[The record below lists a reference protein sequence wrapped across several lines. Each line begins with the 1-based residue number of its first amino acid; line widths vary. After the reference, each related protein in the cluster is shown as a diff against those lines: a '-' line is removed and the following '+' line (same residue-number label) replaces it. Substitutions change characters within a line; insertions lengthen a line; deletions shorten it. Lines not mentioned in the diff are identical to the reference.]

1 MQSLKVKK
9 KVNKIV
15 LRGWLVVCECV
26 AAILSSE
33 NSIFANILSF
43 NFKFTAKPQGLRKSN
58 TFLKNFDINK
68 YTQILDL
75 SKEKA

>member
-1 MQSLKVKK
+1 M
-9 KVNKIV
+9 
-15 LRGWLVVCECV
+15 CECV
-26 AAILSSE
+26 AAVPSSE